1 MHDFYFTVTA
11 DAKPQITGYFLIE
24 LPLFLWI
31 PYMVLYYVILLAT
44 AIAIGLLVGIRRDV
58 SYSENDLAT
67 IERASKASKLTS
79 WTPLRNL
86 PAAPPA
92 PPNLFNH
99 IYLHE
104 ELFRPETF
112 QQLKDTIMMYE
123 NFSNLADLWRY
134 FWLSNVSHNPSS
146 N

>member
-1 MHDFYFTVTA
+1 
-11 DAKPQITGYFLIE
+11 
-24 LPLFLWI
+24 
-31 PYMVLYYVILLAT
+31 MVLYYVILLAT

-92 PPNLFNH
+92 PVCSQRSPFTCWYAKAVCLLPL
-99 IYLHE
+99 I
-104 ELFRPETF
+104 
-112 QQLKDTIMMYE
+112 
-123 NFSNLADLWRY
+123 W
-134 FWLSNVSHNPSS
+134 
-146 N
+146 